1 MRETWVVA
9 GLFLKLGLTAF
20 GGPAVHIA
28 MMRREVVERR
38 KWLSEESFLDL
49 IGATNL
55 IPGPN
60 STEMAIHIGFMRA
73 GWPGFLLA
81 GLGFI
86 LPATLMVSGLA
97 WFYVRSGT
105 FPQAAWPLYGIKPVV
120 VALIAHA
127 VMNLGR
133 AALKGASE
141 KIGFLAVLVL
151 YLWGANEIALLFG
164 GGLLLCLRGGTGTR
178 RGGTGAGGMGTG
190 GTAPKR
196 SILPWAGITLAG
208 AGAGTVPF
216 TMPLLFLKFLK
227 IGSIL
232 YGSGYVLLPFLRAEF
247 MERSGWLNENQILDA
262 VSIGQ
267 ITPGPFF
274 TTATFIG
281 HILGGMSGGLWA
293 TLGIF
298 LPAFVFVAV
307 SNPLIPRLRSRAW
320 VGRLLDGVNVS
331 SLALMA
337 GAAWQTGKA
346 SVVDGPSL
354 AVFLGAAF
362 LLFRKNA
369 SSTLLIAGG
378 GVVGIAAHL
387 AG

>member
-1 MRETWVVA
+1 MRETWEVA

-38 KWLSEESFLDL
+38 KWLSEEAFLDL
-49 IGATNL
+49 VGATNL

-60 STEMAIHIGFMRA
+60 STEMAIHIGFLRA

-81 GLGFI
+81 GLAFI
-86 LPATLMVSGLA
+86 LPAMFMVSALA

-105 FPQAAWPLYGIKPVV
+105 LPQVAWPLYGIKPVV
-120 VALIAHA
+120 VALIVHA
-127 VMNLGR
+127 VVNLGR
-133 AALKGASE
+133 AALKGTPE
-141 KIGFLAVLVL
+141 KLGFLAVLAL

-164 GGLLLCLRGGTGTR
+164 GGLLLCLRGGTE
-178 RGGTGAGGMGTG
+178 AGGA
-190 GTAPKR
+190 APKR
-196 SILPWAGITLAG
+196 SFLPWAGIALAG
-208 AGAGTVPF
+208 AGAAPF
-216 TMPLLFLKFLK
+216 TLPSLFLKFLK

-247 MERSGWLNENQILDA
+247 LESSGWLSENQILDA

-281 HILGGMSGGLWA
+281 HILGGVSGGLLA

-307 SNPLIPRLRSRAW
+307 SNPLIPKLRSRAW

-346 SVVDGPSL
+346 SVVDGPTL
-354 AVFLGAAF
+354 AVFLGAGF
-362 LLFRKNA
+362 MLFRKNA
-369 SSTLLIAGG
+369 SSTLLVAGG
-378 GVVGIAAHL
+378 GAIGIIAHL
-387 AG
+387 AA